1 MWGVC
6 VCVCV
11 CGGVPVLRAGGRGT
25 PSPRAPPAATRRP
38 PSDADAA
45 DAAAG
50 DKCWRFQPLSLCGWM
65 WGVGWQRAGS
75 SPVNARRLLKG
86 RAHDR
91 QWSFVNVLRTNKLH
105 REVAALLMD
114 VRFGVAVA
122 CACVCRVLCR
132 ETEEENSSKKSN

>member
-1 MWGVC
+1 
-6 VCVCV
+6 
-11 CGGVPVLRAGGRGT
+11 
-25 PSPRAPPAATRRP
+25 
-38 PSDADAA
+38 
-45 DAAAG
+45 
-50 DKCWRFQPLSLCGWM
+50 M

-114 VRFGVAVA
+114 VRFGVAVGG
-122 CACVCRVLCR
+122 ACVCAGVCVRGECWGAVR
-132 ETEEENSSKKSN
+132 TIATNFGKSL